1 MKGLFRKSGH
11 APDYVI
17 ITTIIL
23 LVVFGLIMLASASS
37 HLGKT
42 RFDDSYYY
50 LKHQL
55 LRGFLVGIVG
65 FFAGYFIYY
74 RKYEKW
80 AFILLL
86 LSLGLLLMVFTN
98 FGLSSGGAE
107 RWLRFGPISFQP
119 AELMKITYILYL
131 AAWLSNGKLNRR
143 KNLYEGFI
151 PFLIISGMV
160 GGILVLQPATST
172 VAILLGS
179 GLVMY
184 FLSGAPW
191 KYVFGT
197 IALGVL
203 TLGLLV
209 LITPYRFDRVFGFF
223 KYSAH
228 EEGIGYHLSQSLI
241 AIGSG
246 QIWGF
251 GYGEST
257 AKVKFLPDPIADSVF
272 AVIGQELGFVGSAT
286 VVIIFCF
293 LVIKIFWM
301 AKNLRDSF
309 GKLILIGFG
318 TIIAGQAFMHMA
330 AISGLIPLTGVPLP
344 FISFGG
350 TALAVFM
357 TMSGIIANISKYS

>member
-1 MKGLFRKSGH
+1 MKIFYRKGGH
-11 APDYVI
+11 SPDYVI
-17 ITTIIL
+17 ITTFLL
-23 LVVFGLIMLASASS
+23 LVIFGLVMLASASS
-37 HLGKT
+37 HLGKV

-55 LRGFLVGIVG
+55 IRGLLVGILG
-65 FFAGYFIYY
+65 FTAGYFIYY
-74 RKYEKW
+74 RRYQDW

-86 LSLGLLLMVFTN
+86 LSLGLLLLVFTK
-98 FGLSSGGAE
+98 FGIASGGAE
-107 RWLRFGPISFQP
+107 RWLRLGPITFQP
-119 AELMKITYILYL
+119 AEIMKITYILYL
-131 AAWLSNGKLNRR
+131 AAWLSNSKLNRR

-160 GGILVLQPATST
+160 GGILTLQPATST

-197 IALGVL
+197 ISLGLLALA
-203 TLGLLV
+203 LLV
-209 LITPYRFDRVFGFF
+209 LITPYRFERVLGFL
-223 KYSAH
+223 KYSSN
-228 EEGIGYHLSQSLI
+228 EEGIGYHLNQSLI

-246 QIWGF
+246 QVWGV
-251 GYGEST
+251 GYGQST

-286 VVIIFCF
+286 LVIVFGF
-293 LVIKIFWM
+293 LVIKIFWL
-301 AKNLRDSF
+301 AKSLRDTF
-309 GKLILIGFG
+309 GKMLLIGFG

-330 AISGLIPLTGVPLP
+330 AISGIVPLTGVPLP

-357 TMSGIIANISKYS
+357 TMAGIIANISKYS